1 MTSRTDRMT
10 NASDD
15 AGRAPEVLV
24 GVVVR
29 VHGLRGEVVVE
40 SRTDA
45 PQERFAPG
53 TTLRG
58 RRRSGPGP
66 GELTVLGARAHSGRW
81 LVRFDGVTDRD
92 AAEGLRGTQLIV
104 PTAGLAEP
112 DDPEEFHVHRLTG
125 LRAEL
130 VDGTVAGT
138 VADVV
143 HGPGG
148 SLLVVRRPAGHE
160 ALVPFVA
167 AIVPTVDVEGG
178 RVVLDPPEGLL
189 DPATD

>member
-1 MTSRTDRMT
+1 MSD
-10 NASDD
+10 ASDD

-40 SRTDA
+40 ARTDS
-45 PQERFAPG
+45 PGERFAPG
-53 TTLRG
+53 AVLRG

-66 GELTVLGARAHSGRW
+66 GELTVRSARAHSGRW
-81 LVRFDGVTDRD
+81 LVLFEGVADRD

-104 PTAGLAEP
+104 PTAELAEP
-112 DDPEEFHVHRLTG
+112 EDPEEFHVHRLTG

-138 VADVV
+138 VTDVV

-148 SLLVVRRPAGHE
+148 SLLVVRRPAGHD

-167 AIVPTVDVEGG
+167 ALVPTVDVEGG

-189 DPATD
+189 DPDSD